1 MELDKCIKERRSVRK
16 YTNKKVSWSLI
27 SKILD
32 SGVRAPSS
40 GNIQNYN
47 FIVVQNAKKREEIA
61 RAAGQLWM
69 LESPVFIVICNNKD
83 KIKKFYEEDAEH
95 YSVQNCAASAQNMLL
110 TAYSLGLSTCWV
122 GSYDEIALQRILKL
136 PDNVKLEMIITI
148 GYSDIKIKEPKKFSV
163 DRLTYF
169 EEFGNT
175 KK

>member
-1 MELDKCIKERRSVRK
+1 MELDKCIQERRSVRK
-16 YTNKKVSWSLI
+16 YMAKKVSWPLI

-32 SGVRAPSS
+32 AGVRAPSS

-47 FIVVQNAKKREEIA
+47 FIVVQNKKKKEEIA
-61 RAAGQLWM
+61 NAANQLWM
-69 LESPVFIVICNNKD
+69 IEAPVFIVVCNNKD
-83 KIKKFYEEDAEH
+83 KIKKFYEEEAEH
-95 YSVQNCAASAQNMLL
+95 YSIQNCAASAQNMLL

-136 PDNVKLEMIITI
+136 PDNIKIELIITL
-148 GYSDIKIKEPKKFSV
+148 GYSDMKPKEPKKFSI